1 MNQAPK
7 QPNIFGQ
14 VLAAI
19 LVAAAIGGIIFGI
32 YWLHSEGEATRKAED
47 NLQNEIGRAD
57 TLLRLLKSPSPSR
70 PANFREVT
78 PSRPAEL
85 PTEVTLTKAIPF
97 EVKYGRV
104 TLYPGTKLE
113 FVGRNGD
120 RVRVRY
126 EGADYDIEIS
136 ATDLVAVP

>member
-1 MNQAPK
+1 MSQAPK

-32 YWLHSEGEATRKAED
+32 YWLHSEAEATSKAHD
-47 NLQNEIGRAD
+47 NLQNEIARAD

-78 PSRPAEL
+78 
-85 PTEVTLTKAIPF
+85 LTKVIPF
-97 EVKYGRV
+97 ELKYGRV

-113 FVGRNGD
+113 LIERNGD

-126 EGADYDIEIS
+126 EGADYDIEIL
-136 ATDLVAVP
+136 ATDLK

>member
-1 MNQAPK
+1 MSQAPK

-19 LVAAAIGGIIFGI
+19 LVAAAIGGILFGI
-32 YWLHSEGEATRKAED
+32 YWLHSEAEATGKAHD
-47 NLQNEIGRAD
+47 NLQNEIARAD
-57 TLLRLLKSPSPSR
+57 TLLRLLKSPSLSR

-78 PSRPAEL
+78 
-85 PTEVTLTKAIPF
+85 LTKVIPI
-97 EVKYGRV
+97 ELKYGRV

-113 FVGRNGD
+113 LIERNGD

-136 ATDLVAVP
+136 ATDLK

>member
-47 NLQNEIGRAD
+47 NLQNAIARSD

-70 PANFREVT
+70 SANFREVT
-78 PSRPAEL
+78 
-85 PTEVTLTKAIPF
+85 LTQAIPF
-97 EVKYGRV
+97 GLKYGVV

-113 FVGRNGD
+113 LVERNGD

-136 ATDLVAVP
+136 ATDLK

>member
-32 YWLHSEGEATRKAED
+32 YWLHSEGEATNKAYD
-47 NLQNEIGRAD
+47 TLQKENARVDA
-57 TLLRLLKSPSPSR
+57 LLRLLKSPSPSR

-78 PSRPAEL
+78 
-85 PTEVTLTKAIPF
+85 LTKAIPF
-97 EVKYGRV
+97 ELKYSRV

-113 FVGRNGD
+113 LVERNGD

-126 EGADYDIEIS
+126 EGADYDIAIS
-136 ATDLVAVP
+136 ATDLK